1 MGEVASKGLSLCHHR
16 LDSQGYALNR
26 CFPLGFSVCPLFPR
40 KPDFP
45 FRNAN
50 LSQFLCVI
58 FGSLLSSYASQ
69 LPGRALSPWTSCWP
83 WLLSLHPSHHRVPEL
98 GLFPLPE
105 MFLLF
110 VTWMTTICSFLLFS
124 LCSPNLCPLNPPH
137 HSRVSAIECL
147 SGEMT
152 EV

>member
-1 MGEVASKGLSLCHHR
+1 MDLML
-16 LDSQGYALNR
+16 AL
-26 CFPLGFSVCPLFPR
+26 
-40 KPDFP
+40 
-45 FRNAN
+45 A
-50 LSQFLCVI
+50 
-58 FGSLLSSYASQ
+58 A
-69 LPGRALSPWTSCWP
+69 T
-83 WLLSLHPSHHRVPEL
+83 LHPSHHRVPEL

-110 VTWMTTICSFLLFS
+110 VTWVTTICSFPLFT
-124 LCSPNLCPLNPPH
+124 LCSPNICPLSLPH